1 VELLFEE
8 KTRMKRVL
16 AQVFLLALVG
26 SAIAVSAQTGSS
38 GTQKASRTPK
48 ASAAPSLASQLK
60 TVSDALASQQRQIE
74 QLRQELQSR
83 DQVVQQLQQR
93 LEQSQAAASQAAA
106 TAVSAS
112 ALASKQDESV
122 GALRNDVN
130 DLKQN
135 ASATALTLQ
144 ETQKSVKDA
153 IESPLAIHYKGVTIT
168 PGGFLAAETVW
179 RQRAQAADIN
189 TSFNS
194 IPFPGSSQAELSEFF
209 GSGRQSRL
217 SMLVE
222 GKLKNA
228 KLTGYY
234 EADFLS
240 AGTTSNDNQ
249 SNSYT
254 FRQRQ
259 VWGGVALHG
268 WSVTGGQMW
277 SLVTETRKG
286 TDNRT
291 EALPMTIDPQYTV
304 GFSWARQWGVRFSRN
319 FSDKLWM
326 ALSVENPEINSIGG
340 GGFSNNFVVGSPGL
354 SGGLYNSL
362 ANYSFNLTPD
372 FIVKAALEPGFGHY
386 EVYGVIN
393 SFRDRIFPCATT
405 AATGTCGGITGPSS
419 AFANNDTKVGWGAGA
434 NLRASFYHKHID
446 LGAHVLGGDGIERYG
461 TGGLPVVTVRPT
473 GTLAPLRG
481 YQGLGTLEFHY
492 PKFDLYLN
500 YGGEYAQRT
509 EYANASG
516 TLVGYGRPGSL
527 TAKCVEPPPGA
538 GGFAPGSSCK
548 GDTRALSE
556 GTIGFWYRIYN
567 GPYGRI
573 QLGPQYS
580 YVLRSTWGF
589 NGVEPKATENMFFT
603 SFRYYLP

>member
-1 VELLFEE
+1 
-8 KTRMKRVL
+8 MKRAL
-16 AQVFLLALVG
+16 GPVFLLALVG
-26 SAIAVSAQTGSS
+26 SAISVSAQTASS
-38 GTQKASRTPK
+38 GTQKANRAPR
-48 ASAAPSLASQLK
+48 ASAAPSLASQMK
-60 TVSDALASQQRQIE
+60 TLSDALESQQRQIQ

-93 LEQSQAAASQAAA
+93 LDQSQAAASQAAA
-106 TAVSAS
+106 RADSAS

-130 DLKQN
+130 DLKAN
-135 ASATALTLQ
+135 ASATALSLQ

-179 RQRAQAADIN
+179 RQRALAADIN
-189 TSFNS
+189 TPFNS
-194 IPFPGSSQAELSEFF
+194 IPFPGSIQHEMSEFF

-222 GKLKNA
+222 GKLKAA

-240 AGTTSNDNQ
+240 SGTTSNDNQ

-254 FRQRQ
+254 LRQRQ

-268 WSVTGGQMW
+268 WSVSGGQMW

-304 GFSWARQWGVRFSRN
+304 GFSWARQWGVRFSKN

-326 ALSVENPEINSIGG
+326 ALSVENPEVNSIGG
-340 GGFSNNFVVGSPGL
+340 GGFSNNFIVGAPGA
-354 SGGLYNSL
+354 SGGLYNQL

-372 FIVKAALEPGFGHY
+372 FIVKTALEPGFGHY
-386 EVYGVIN
+386 EVFGVVN
-393 SFRDRIFPCATT
+393 TFKDRIFPCATT
-405 AATGTCGGITGPSS
+405 VAPATCGGIAGPSS
-419 AFANNDTKVGWGAGA
+419 AFANNDTKVGWGAGGNA
-434 NLRASFYHKHID
+434 RASFFHKHMDIA
-446 LGAHVLGGDGIERYG
+446 GHVLGGDGIERYG
-461 TGGLPVVTVRPT
+461 TGGLSVATVRPT
-473 GTLAPLRG
+473 GTLVPLRG

-509 EYANASG
+509 VYRSATG
-516 TLVGYGRPGSL
+516 TFVGYGRPASVVSP
-527 TAKCVEPPPGA
+527 CVEPPPGTPA
-538 GGFAPGSSCK
+538 GGFTPGSSCK

-567 GPYGRI
+567 GPYGRL

-589 NGVEPKATENMFFT
+589 HGVEPKATENMFFT